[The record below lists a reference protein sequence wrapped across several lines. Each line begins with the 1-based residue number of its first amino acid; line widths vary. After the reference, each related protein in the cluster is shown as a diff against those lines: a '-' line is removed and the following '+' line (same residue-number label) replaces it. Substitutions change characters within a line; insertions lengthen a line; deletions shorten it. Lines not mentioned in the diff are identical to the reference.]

1 MSPWPNSTG
10 WVYLIMSSW
19 FKQNCHKCYPISDKL
34 FTGTIL
40 VCIFIVI
47 FIILVVLAL
56 ALHFELAEEGN
67 SSESYR
73 TEGTTMKADKTQGE
87 NGFTFDG
94 GTGDFFWKW
103 DKDHFQNT
111 IKNSSFHRQY

>member
-1 MSPWPNSTG
+1 
-10 WVYLIMSSW
+10 MSSW

-56 ALHFELAEEGN
+56 ALHFELAEEEK
-67 SSESYR
+67 SSKFHR
-73 TEGTTMKADKTQGE
+73 TEGTTMKSAKTQSE
-87 NGFTFDG
+87 IGFTLDG
-94 GTGDFFWKW
+94 GTGDFF
-103 DKDHFQNT
+103 
-111 IKNSSFHRQY
+111 